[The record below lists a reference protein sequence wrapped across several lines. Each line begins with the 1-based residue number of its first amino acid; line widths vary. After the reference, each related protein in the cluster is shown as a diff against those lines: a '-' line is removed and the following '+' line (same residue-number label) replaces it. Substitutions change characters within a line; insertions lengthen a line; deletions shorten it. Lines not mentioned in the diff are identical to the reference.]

1 MAMNI
6 TVAAFDVDNTL
17 TVRDCVVPFMKTV
30 GGVSKLSKVV
40 LSDLGKTIQ
49 NVRRRD
55 RDALKMKFV
64 DGIFAGKDARE
75 VESLGVQFASK
86 VADKWLRSDVA
97 SRMRWHQ
104 EQGHV
109 VILVS
114 ASLGAYLHPLGDLLE
129 VDAVLC
135 TELEEENGVLT
146 GKLIGRNCRGKEKAS
161 RVQKWCQDS
170 GIALEDLMYAYGDSS
185 GDTELLELFSEP
197 TWVNDIDLAV
207 LIA

>member
-1 MAMNI
+1 MNV
-6 TVAAFDVDNTL
+6 TVAAFDVDETL
-17 TVRDCVVPFMKTV
+17 TVRDCVVPFMRSVAGV
-30 GGVSKLSKVV
+30 GRLIKVT
-40 LSDLGKTIQ
+40 LSDIGTTIQ
-49 NVRRRD
+49 SVRRRD
-55 RDALKMKFV
+55 RDFLKAKFV
-64 DGIFAGKDARE
+64 AGVFSGRDARE
-75 VESLGVQFASK
+75 IEALGIDFASK
-86 VADKWLRSDVA
+86 VADGWLRGDVA

-135 TELEEENGVLT
+135 TELEEKDGLLT
-146 GKLIGRNCRGKEKAS
+146 GKLVGQNCRGKEKAS

-170 GIALEDLMYAYGDSS
+170 GIAIEDLVFAYGDSS

-197 TWVNDIDLAV
+197 TWVNDIDLVV
-207 LIA
+207 LSA

>member
-1 MAMNI
+1 VAMSV

-17 TVRDCVVPFMKTV
+17 TVRDCVVPFMKSV
-30 GGVSKLSKVV
+30 GGISRLSKV
-40 LSDLGKTIQ
+40 LLTDIGETFQS
-49 NVRRRD
+49 VRRRD
-55 RDALKMKFV
+55 RDSLKMKFV
-64 DGIFAGKDARE
+64 DGVFAGKDARE
-75 VESLGVQFASK
+75 VESLGIQFASK

-97 SRMRWHQ
+97 TRMRWHQ

-135 TELEEENGVLT
+135 TELEEMDGLLT
-146 GKLIGRNCRGKEKAS
+146 GKLVGQNCRGKEKAS

-170 GIALEDLMYAYGDSS
+170 GIATEDLVYAYGDSS

-197 TWVNDIDLAV
+197 TWVNDIDLVV
-207 LIA
+207 LVA

>member
-1 MAMNI
+1 MAMNV

-17 TVRDCVVPFMKTV
+17 TVRDCVVPFMKSV
-30 GGVSKLSKVV
+30 GGVSRLSKV
-40 LSDLGKTIQ
+40 LFSDLGTTFQSI
-49 NVRRRD
+49 RRRD
-55 RDALKMKFV
+55 RDSLKMKFV
-64 DGIFAGKDARE
+64 EGIFAGKDSRE
-75 VESLGVQFASK
+75 VESLGIQFASK

-97 SRMRWHQ
+97 TRMRWHQ

-135 TELEEENGVLT
+135 TELEEKDGLLT
-146 GKLIGRNCRGKEKAS
+146 GKLVGQNCRGKEKAS

-170 GIALEDLMYAYGDSS
+170 GIAAEDLVYAYGDSS

-197 TWVNDIDLAV
+197 TWVNDIDLVV
-207 LIA
+207 LVV

>member
-1 MAMNI
+1 MAMNV

-17 TVRDCVVPFMKTV
+17 TVRDCVVPFMKSV
-30 GGVSKLSKVV
+30 GGISRLSKVLLTDIV
-40 LSDLGKTIQ
+40 ETFQG
-49 NVRRRD
+49 VRRRD
-55 RDALKMKFV
+55 RDSLKMKFV
-64 DGIFAGKDARE
+64 DGVFAGKDARE
-75 VESLGVQFASK
+75 VESLGIQFASK

-97 SRMRWHQ
+97 TRMRWHQ

-135 TELEEENGVLT
+135 TELEEKDGLLT
-146 GKLIGRNCRGKEKAS
+146 GNLVGQNCRGKEKAS

-170 GIALEDLMYAYGDSS
+170 GIATEDLVYAYGDSS

-197 TWVNDIDLAV
+197 TWVNDIDLVV
-207 LIA
+207 LVA

>member
-1 MAMNI
+1 MNV

-17 TVRDCVVPFMKTV
+17 TVRDCVVPFMKSV
-30 GGVSKLSKVV
+30 GGVSRLSKV
-40 LSDLGKTIQ
+40 LFSDLGTTFQSI
-49 NVRRRD
+49 RRRD
-55 RDALKMKFV
+55 RDSLKMKFV
-64 DGIFAGKDARE
+64 EGIFAGKNSRE
-75 VESLGVQFASK
+75 VESLGIQFASK

-97 SRMRWHQ
+97 TRMRWHQ

-135 TELEEENGVLT
+135 TELEEKDGLLT
-146 GKLIGRNCRGKEKAS
+146 GKLVGQNCRGKEKAS

-170 GIALEDLMYAYGDSS
+170 GIAAEDLVYAYGDSS

-197 TWVNDIDLAV
+197 TWVNDIDLVV
-207 LIA
+207 LVA

>member
-6 TVAAFDVDNTL
+6 TGAAFDVDNTL

-55 RDALKMKFV
+55 RDALKMKFI

-97 SRMRWHQ
+97 SRLRWHQ

>member
-1 MAMNI
+1 MAMNV

-17 TVRDCVVPFMKTV
+17 TVRDCVVPFMKSV
-30 GGVSKLSKVV
+30 GGVSRLSKV
-40 LSDLGKTIQ
+40 LFSDLGTTFQSI
-49 NVRRRD
+49 RRRD
-55 RDALKMKFV
+55 RDSLKMKFV
-64 DGIFAGKDARE
+64 EGIFAGENSRE
-75 VESLGVQFASK
+75 VESLGIQFASK

-97 SRMRWHQ
+97 TRMRWHQ

-135 TELEEENGVLT
+135 TELEEKDGLLT
-146 GKLIGRNCRGKEKAS
+146 GKLVGQNCRGKEKAS
-161 RVQKWCQDS
+161 RVQKWCQES
-170 GIALEDLMYAYGDSS
+170 GIASEDLVYAYGDSS

-197 TWVNDIDLAV
+197 TWVNDIDLVV
-207 LIA
+207 LVA

>member
-1 MAMNI
+1 MAMNV

-17 TVRDCVVPFMKTV
+17 TVRDCVVPFMKSV
-30 GGVSKLSKVV
+30 GGISRLSKV
-40 LSDLGKTIQ
+40 LLTDIGETFQS
-49 NVRRRD
+49 VRRRD
-55 RDALKMKFV
+55 RDSLKMKFV
-64 DGIFAGKDARE
+64 DGVFAGKDARE
-75 VESLGVQFASK
+75 VETLGIQFASK

-97 SRMRWHQ
+97 TRMRWHQ

-135 TELEEENGVLT
+135 TELEEVDGRLT
-146 GKLIGRNCRGKEKAS
+146 GKLVGQNCRGKEKAS

-170 GIALEDLMYAYGDSS
+170 GIATEDLVYAYGDSS

-197 TWVNDIDLAV
+197 TWVNDIDLVV
-207 LIA
+207 LVA

>member
-1 MAMNI
+1 MAMNV

-17 TVRDCVVPFMKTV
+17 TVRDCVVPFMKSV
-30 GGVSKLSKVV
+30 GGVSRLSKV
-40 LSDLGKTIQ
+40 LFSDLGTTFQSI
-49 NVRRRD
+49 RRRD
-55 RDALKMKFV
+55 RDSLKMKFV
-64 DGIFAGKDARE
+64 EGIFAGKDSRE
-75 VESLGVQFASK
+75 VESLGIQFASK

-97 SRMRWHQ
+97 TRMRWHQ

-135 TELEEENGVLT
+135 TELEEKDGFLT
-146 GKLIGRNCRGKEKAS
+146 GKLVGQNCRGKEKAS

-170 GIALEDLMYAYGDSS
+170 GIATEDLVYAYGDSS

-197 TWVNDIDLAV
+197 TWVNDIDLVV
-207 LIA
+207 LVA

>member
-1 MAMNI
+1 VAMNV

-17 TVRDCVVPFMKTV
+17 TVRDCVVPFMKSV
-30 GGVSKLSKVV
+30 GGISRLSKV
-40 LSDLGKTIQ
+40 LLTDIGETFQS
-49 NVRRRD
+49 VRRRD
-55 RDALKMKFV
+55 RDSLKMKFV
-64 DGIFAGKDARE
+64 DGVFAGKDARE
-75 VESLGVQFASK
+75 VESLGIQFASK

-97 SRMRWHQ
+97 TRMRWHQ

-135 TELEEENGVLT
+135 TELEEMDGLLT
-146 GKLIGRNCRGKEKAS
+146 GKLVGQNCRGKEKAS

-170 GIALEDLMYAYGDSS
+170 GIATEDLVYAYGDSS

-197 TWVNDIDLAV
+197 TWVNDIDLVV
-207 LIA
+207 LVA

>member
-55 RDALKMKFV
+55 RDALKMKFI

-97 SRMRWHQ
+97 SRLRWHQ

>member
-1 MAMNI
+1 MNI

-55 RDALKMKFV
+55 RDALKMKFI

-146 GKLIGRNCRGKEKAS
+146 GKLIGQNCRGKEKAS

>member
-1 MAMNI
+1 MTMNV

-17 TVRDCVVPFMKTV
+17 TVRDCVVPFMKSV
-30 GGVSKLSKVV
+30 AGISRLSRV
-40 LSDLGKTIQ
+40 LLTDIGETFQS
-49 NVRRRD
+49 VRRRD
-55 RDALKMKFV
+55 RDSLKMKFV
-64 DGIFAGKDARE
+64 DGVFSGKDARE
-75 VESLGVQFASK
+75 VESLGIQFASK

-97 SRMRWHQ
+97 TRMRWHQ

-135 TELEEENGVLT
+135 TELEEKDGLLT
-146 GKLIGRNCRGKEKAS
+146 GKLIGQNCRGKEKAS

-170 GIALEDLMYAYGDSS
+170 GIATEDLVYAYGDSS
-185 GDTELLELFSEP
+185 GDTELLELFSDP
-197 TWVNDIDLAV
+197 TWVNDIDLVV
-207 LIA
+207 LAP

>member
-1 MAMNI
+1 MAMNV

-17 TVRDCVVPFMKTV
+17 TVRDCVVPFMKSV
-30 GGVSKLSKVV
+30 GGVSRLSKV
-40 LSDLGKTIQ
+40 LFSDLGTTFQSI
-49 NVRRRD
+49 RRRD
-55 RDALKMKFV
+55 RDSLKMKFV
-64 DGIFAGKDARE
+64 EGIFAGKDSRE
-75 VESLGVQFASK
+75 VESLGIQFASK

-97 SRMRWHQ
+97 TRMRWHQ

-135 TELEEENGVLT
+135 TELEEKDGLLT
-146 GKLIGRNCRGKEKAS
+146 GKLVGQNCRGREKAS

-170 GIALEDLMYAYGDSS
+170 GIATEDLVYAYGDSS

-197 TWVNDIDLAV
+197 TWVNDIDLVV
-207 LIA
+207 LVA

>member
-1 MAMNI
+1 MAMNV

-17 TVRDCVVPFMKTV
+17 TVRDCVVPFMKSV
-30 GGVSKLSKVV
+30 GGVSRLSKV
-40 LSDLGKTIQ
+40 LFSDLGTTFQSI
-49 NVRRRD
+49 RRRD
-55 RDALKMKFV
+55 RDSLKMKFV
-64 DGIFAGKDARE
+64 EGIFAGKDSRE
-75 VESLGVQFASK
+75 VESIGIQFASK

-97 SRMRWHQ
+97 TRMRWHQ

-135 TELEEENGVLT
+135 TELEEKDGLLT
-146 GKLIGRNCRGKEKAS
+146 GKLVGQNCRGKEKAS

-170 GIALEDLMYAYGDSS
+170 GIATEDLVYAYGDSS

-197 TWVNDIDLAV
+197 TWVNDIDLVV
-207 LIA
+207 LVA

>member
-1 MAMNI
+1 MTMNV

-17 TVRDCVVPFMKTV
+17 TVRDCVVPFMKSV
-30 GGVSKLSKVV
+30 VGVSKLSKVL
-40 LSDLGKTIQ
+40 LSDLGKTFQSI
-49 NVRRRD
+49 RRRD
-55 RDALKMKFV
+55 RDSLKMKFV
-64 DGIFAGKDARE
+64 EGVFSGTDARE

-97 SRMRWHQ
+97 TRMRWHQ

-135 TELEEENGVLT
+135 TELEEKNGFLT
-146 GKLIGRNCRGKEKAS
+146 GKLVGQNCRGKEKAL
-161 RVQKWCQDS
+161 RVHKWCKDS
-170 GIALEDLMYAYGDSS
+170 GIGPDDLVYAYGDSS

-197 TWVNDIDLAV
+197 IWVNDIDLVV
-207 LIA
+207 LVA

>member
-1 MAMNI
+1 MNI

-55 RDALKMKFV
+55 RDALKMKFI

-97 SRMRWHQ
+97 SRLRWHQ

>member
-1 MAMNI
+1 MAMNV

-17 TVRDCVVPFMKTV
+17 TVRDCVVPFMKSV
-30 GGVSKLSKVV
+30 GGISRLSKV
-40 LSDLGKTIQ
+40 LLTDIGETFQS
-49 NVRRRD
+49 VRRRD
-55 RDALKMKFV
+55 RDSLKMKFV
-64 DGIFAGKDARE
+64 DGVFAGKDAQE
-75 VESLGVQFASK
+75 VESLGIQFASK

-97 SRMRWHQ
+97 TRMRWHQ

-135 TELEEENGVLT
+135 TELEEMDGLLT
-146 GKLIGRNCRGKEKAS
+146 GKLVGQNCRGKEKAS

-170 GIALEDLMYAYGDSS
+170 GIATEDLVYAYGDSS

-197 TWVNDIDLAV
+197 TWVNDIDLVV
-207 LIA
+207 LVA